1 MLEPV
6 DLWCKEKVNRPKSQ
20 ALGVFMLGDILSA
33 HAKKI
38 DLCVGWRGD
47 LR

>member
-1 MLEPV
+1 MSLT
-6 DLWCKEKVNRPKSQ
+6 
-20 ALGVFMLGDILSA
+20 LGAFMSGDILSA

-47 LR
+47 L